1 MIQVH
6 SKLSVKIKKKI
17 KKKKN
22 PILIGNIETQFTFTL
37 LKAQVSYLAIFSKI
51 PKVFNTWKI
60 PYVKLNDEII

>member
-1 MIQVH
+1 MIKYH
-6 SKLSVKIKKKI
+6 DTSPWKII
-17 KKKKN
+17 CKKKKKKKTS
-22 PILIGNIETQFTFTL
+22 ILIGNIESPFAL